1 MCDRLSIQGSSESPI
16 YISDLPLKASLKIDQ
31 GKRVKRV
38 KFLTHKF
45 PSCFYLAKYREC
57 TFSPWWNVSLSEYH
71 DAESDSSQKE
81 EVDGARKAFLWD
93 AKITYIIK
101 VIIDRKINQEEKS
114 SLIGRYWKMGF
125 IITCLHSNIFWGIGF
140 RERQTPK
147 QNIVEKRKWIVP
159 KFGYQKYHYV

>member
-16 YISDLPLKASLKIDQ
+16 YISDLPLKVSLKIDQ
-31 GKRVKRV
+31 GKCVKRV

-45 PSCFYLAKYREC
+45 PSCFYLVKYREY

-81 EVDGARKAFLWD
+81 VDGVRKAFLWD

-101 VIIDRKINQEEKS
+101 VIRDWKINQEEKS
-114 SLIGRYWKMGF
+114 ADWEILKNEVYYHLF
-125 IITCLHSNIFWGIGF
+125 TL
-140 RERQTPK
+140 
-147 QNIVEKRKWIVP
+147 
-159 KFGYQKYHYV
+159 KYILRHWF